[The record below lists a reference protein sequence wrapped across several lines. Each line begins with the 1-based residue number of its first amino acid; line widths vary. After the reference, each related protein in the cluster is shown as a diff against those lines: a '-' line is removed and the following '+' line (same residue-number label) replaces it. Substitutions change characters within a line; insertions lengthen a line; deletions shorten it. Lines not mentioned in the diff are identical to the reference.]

1 MRDTCTCTPV
11 RAFRFYYQSTYT
23 YMSASVFCGP
33 FARPGGVLARGR
45 LPPAAGRP
53 RARRIRLSYRLV
65 KSQWFIGYVCMLTC
79 AHINIVWM
87 KRYDRQKRNTAFE
100 HYYSVTPLPPS
111 KYLCDSFFLRNFKAV
126 YIFLRPKHCLEFKN
140 SLSVMA
146 VACWHHRTRHRVAQP
161 QGPRQSGWTSARA
174 RALHQRRTGELPAWR
189 HVRGRPI
196 RQEDRCVSVPAQW
209 P

>member
-79 AHINIVWM
+79 AHINIACVEGAIHLLHTH
-87 KRYDRQKRNTAFE
+87 KFQDFRPPHPPVRTDYDVTMTKIHWRTHGAWPP
-100 HYYSVTPLPPS
+100 TPLQCVRTKWMAPKMSVRDP
-111 KYLCDSFFLRNFKAV
+111 NF
-126 YIFLRPKHCLEFKN
+126 
-140 SLSVMA
+140 
-146 VACWHHRTRHRVAQP
+146 HRFCQ
-161 QGPRQSGWTSARA
+161 
-174 RALHQRRTGELPAWR
+174 
-189 HVRGRPI
+189 
-196 RQEDRCVSVPAQW
+196 
-209 P
+209 